1 MQRCKFSRKFKPE
14 AVKLVRD
21 RGVAVAQAARDV
33 DLLIAPKRLTLSVV
47 LTLFLGVLMLL
58 ALRAALTGLEL
69 GRDAIDGIATAKYDS
84 ACHRRL
90 V

>member
-1 MQRCKFSRKFKPE
+1 MLRRKFSREFELE

-21 RGVAVAQAARDV
+21 WGVAVAQAARDV

-47 LTLFLGVLMLL
+47 LMLFLGVLMLL

-69 GRDAIDGIATAKYDS
+69 GRDAIDSIATAKYDS